1 MHTWRL
7 VLHSVLALTQFGLR
21 DTLSVNKR
29 NKHHHPSSHW
39 RGREKSSYFVCRRT
53 LAGLPEFLLVQQLCG
68 MSWMNLKCKVTTGIF
83 ESELDMLK
91 KCIWTHT
98 PKSTLF
104 TLPGLCASFISSLSS
119 FNHISQSGALSTIL
133 PSLLALTRITHSLL
147 LHTASIYYPPNR
159 NINSYIHLI
168 TISYPSPVTNITIT

>member
-1 MHTWRL
+1 MRTWL
-7 VLHSVLALTQFGLR
+7 LDLHSVPALTQFGLR
-21 DTLSVNKR
+21 DTLSVNKK
-29 NKHHHPSSHW
+29 NKHHYPSSHW

-53 LAGLPEFLLVQQLCG
+53 LAGLLEFLLLQQLCG

-104 TLPGLCASFISSLSS
+104 TLPGLCASFISSLS
-119 FNHISQSGALSTIL
+119 
-133 PSLLALTRITHSLL
+133 LL
-147 LHTASIYYPPNR
+147 LITFPNR
-159 NINSYIHLI
+159 EHFQTIPTFLSNTNTNHPLLTSSYCKHLL
-168 TISYPSPVTNITIT
+168 PA